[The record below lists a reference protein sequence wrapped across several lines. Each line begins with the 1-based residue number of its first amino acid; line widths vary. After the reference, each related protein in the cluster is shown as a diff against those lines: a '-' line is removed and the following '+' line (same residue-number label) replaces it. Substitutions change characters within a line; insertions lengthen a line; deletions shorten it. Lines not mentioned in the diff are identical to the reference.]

1 MNSKEAGDYDLDIF
15 IKKVGGCFLCAVSN
29 AQRAVI
35 QTQTEE
41 KTLIKDD
48 LKIRDVNKM
57 VQFAS

>member
-1 MNSKEAGDYDLDIF
+1 M
-15 IKKVGGCFLCAVSN
+15 FLCAVSN

-35 QTQTEE
+35 QTLTEGK

-48 LKIRDVNKM
+48 LKIRDVKKM